1 MNIGK
6 DVEKREPSYY
16 AGENV
21 NWFRHCG
28 KLYGRFS
35 KM

>member
-1 MNIGK
+1 MNVGK
-6 DVEKREPSYY
+6 DMEKREPSY

-28 KLYGRFS
+28 KLYGGFS
-35 KM
+35 KK